1 MKMSKQS
8 LILKISKISKK
19 KKKKEL
25 THIWDCSDLGYHE
38 QLQVELLQH
47 VDHYWWS
54 YPQIHKWS
62 TKWLKLGWDLK
73 TLDIYIYN
81 TQICIWENYL
91 PWFLKD
97 WYLSWSYKTCWC

>member
-1 MKMSKQS
+1 MSKQS

-47 VDHYWWS
+47 VDHYW
-54 YPQIHKWS
+54 
-62 TKWLKLGWDLK
+62 
-73 TLDIYIYN
+73 
-81 TQICIWENYL
+81 
-91 PWFLKD
+91 
-97 WYLSWSYKTCWC
+97 